1 MIIAWDEEAWQ
12 DYLWWQNNDKRILRK
27 IHKLLDDIKRNGHS
41 GIGKPE
47 PLKNDLSG
55 WYSRR
60 IDGEHRMVYRIR
72 EDRVEIIQCKDH
84 YDD

>member
-27 IHKLLDDIKRNGHS
+27 IHKLLDDIKRNGYS

-55 WYSRR
+55 WHSRR